1 MSESD
6 AQSFVREHAGWTYAF
21 DRKTLQRGL
30 DYAEQGKSE
39 IVSIRGLTIHAQ
51 CAGSQ
56 GGAYHQRI
64 SLDTTEDGVECIGTC
79 SCPVG
84 NNCKHC
90 AAALYA
96 LERGPNWVEG
106 APANPL
112 ANAQTTGQPVDLPPD
127 LAHWVQALEIS
138 ATPPAEPT
146 RRKGPSLYY
155 VVSVESGQC
164 MLSVFKGTRQA
175 EEGLKLT
182 RPSSMPELIYYTP
195 RYVTDEDLRAL
206 RLIDAISKDYSLPIA
221 RLEGKKGAELYE
233 YALATGR
240 LLFGTQRT
248 PLIHGPDL
256 QAEFRWMRLDNGSYR
271 GAWHPAANDHTLALP
286 LDPLYYVD
294 TETGQT
300 GKLLHDLD
308 PFIASQLASAPTVP
322 EHLVIPLS
330 HRLNALNRQVP
341 TPTTVQVEHLEQ
353 VQPRPHLT
361 LGSLEFSAYMPKTG
375 RMQRQMQHRAALAF
389 DYDGLR
395 ASGNDDKPLTRL
407 VEATSQRIRRQPQA
421 EQVLRKALHDL
432 GFKPATRQ
440 SKALPDSAGEMLQLP
455 DDEAWLRFAREGLP
469 RLRAAGWEID
479 IHRDFAFNLQEVED
493 WYASIDEAPGHE
505 WFDLEL
511 GIVVDGQRHSLLP
524 IVLQLLRSNPE
535 LLRPSE
541 LARRSDDEH
550 LVIDLNRGRLDSPT
564 LRVALPY
571 GRIKAVMGTL
581 GELYLHEDTTG
592 PSLRMDRADAARLN
606 DIDHLP
612 LHWEGGSHVRDLG
625 RRLRDARDLQVEPPA
640 ALNATLRPYQQQG
653 LNWLQALR
661 EMGTGGILG
670 DDMGLG
676 KTLQTLAHLLL
687 EKQNGHL
694 AHPALAV
701 MPTSLIPNWLDEAQR
716 FAPGLRVLA
725 LQGPGRNKHFA
736 KLHEYDLVLTTYA
749 LVPRD
754 IEHLRAQPWSVLVL
768 DEAQNIKSSTSK
780 ATLAVCELQA
790 NQRLCLTGTPME
802 NNLGELWSIFHFL
815 MPGWLGEVKR
825 FNQDYRTP
833 IERHGDAERLTHLVS
848 RIRPFLLRRTK
859 EQVATELPAKTE
871 MVHWVELSDAQR
883 DTYEAVRV
891 AMDRKVRDEITRNG
905 AARSQIVIL
914 DALLK
919 LRQVC
924 CDLRLVKG
932 VETKGNQADKGK
944 LGALLEMLEELLS
957 EGRRV
962 LLFSQ
967 FTSMLALIEQELQKR
982 KVRYSLLTG
991 DTRDRRTPVQQF
1003 QQGDSE
1009 VFLISLK
1016 AGGVGLNLTAADTVI
1031 HFDPWWNPASEN
1043 QATDRAYRIGQDKPV
1058 FVFKLITRG
1067 TVEEKIQQLQQDKA
1081 ALAASLLDG
1090 GQAGQWRL
1098 GDEEIDALFAPLP
1111 GKRGR
1116 QG

>member
-1 MSESD
+1 VSESD
-6 AQSFVREHAGWTYAF
+6 AQFFVRAHNGWTMSF
-21 DRKTLQRGL
+21 DRKTLRRGR
-30 DYAEQGKSE
+30 DYADEGRSA
-39 IVSIRGLTIHAQ
+39 IVSILGMTIRAE
-51 CAGSQ
+51 CTGSAGRT
-56 GGAYHQRI
+56 YYQRI
-64 SLDTTEDGVECIGTC
+64 TLDMTGDGLECEGSCT
-79 SCPVG
+79 CPVG
-84 NNCKHC
+84 ENCKHC
-90 AAALYA
+90 AAALYL
-96 LERGPNWVEG
+96 LEQGPDCGEG
-106 APANPL
+106 DQDTPPAPAE
-112 ANAQTTGQPVDLPPD
+112 TTQHSLDLPPE
-127 LAHWVQALEIS
+127 LAHWVETLEVP
-138 ATPPAEPT
+138 TKPAEPAK
-146 RRKGPSLYY
+146 RKGPSLYY
-155 VVSVESGQC
+155 KVVNDHGVC
-164 MLSVFKGTRQA
+164 TLSVSKGTREADGQ
-175 EEGLKLT
+175 LKLG
-182 RPSSMPELIYYTP
+182 RASSLPEMLYYTP
-195 RYVTDEDLRAL
+195 RYVTDEDLRIL
-206 RLIDAISKDYSLPIA
+206 RLIDTLANNSSMPIA
-221 RLEGKKGAELYE
+221 RLEGKQGAELYE
-233 YALATGR
+233 FALASGR
-240 LLFGTQRT
+240 LIHAEKQLS
-248 PLIHGPDL
+248 LIPGPTL
-256 QAEFRWMRLDNGSYR
+256 QAEFRWMRLENGSYR
-271 GAWHPAANDHTLALP
+271 GSWHNDKRMHDVALP
-286 LDPLYYVD
+286 LDPLYYID
-294 TETGQT
+294 TQTGMT
-300 GKLLHDLD
+300 GKLEHGLD

-322 EHLVIPLS
+322 EHLIIPLS

-341 TPTTVQVEHLEQ
+341 TPTSVRSEEIDSI
-353 VQPRPHLT
+353 QPRPHLT

-395 ASGNDDKPLTRL
+395 ASGSDEKPLTRL
-407 VEATSQRIRRQPQA
+407 INNTSQRIRRQPQA
-421 EQVLRKALHDL
+421 EQALRKVLLDL
-432 GFKPATRQ
+432 GFKAATRQ
-440 SKALPDSAGEMLQLP
+440 SKALPDSAGEMFQLP

-469 RLRAAGWEID
+469 RLREAGWDID
-479 IHRDFAFNLQEVED
+479 IHRDFAFNLQEVDD
-493 WYASIDEAPGHE
+493 WYATIDEAPGHE

-550 LVIDLNRGRLDSPT
+550 LLIDLNRGRLDASA

-581 GELYLHEDTTG
+581 GELYLHEDVAG
-592 PSLRMDRADAARLN
+592 PSLRLDRADAARLN
-606 DIDHLP
+606 EIEGLP
-612 LHWEGGSHVRDLG
+612 LHWEGGAHVRDLG
-625 RRLRDARDLQVEPPA
+625 RRLRDARDLQVAPPTGLQA
-640 ALNATLRPYQQQG
+640 SLRPYQQQG

-676 KTLQTLAHLLL
+676 KTLQALAHLLL
-687 EKQNGHL
+687 EKQAGRL
-694 AHPALAV
+694 TAPALAV
-701 MPTSLIPNWLDEAQR
+701 MPTSLVPNWLDEAQR
-716 FAPGLRVLA
+716 FAPDLRVLA
-725 LQGPGRNKHFA
+725 LQGPGRSKHFA
-736 KLHEYDLVLTTYA
+736 TLHEYDLVLTTYA

-754 IEHLRAQPWSVLVL
+754 LEHLRSQPWHVLVL

-780 ATLAVCELQA
+780 AALAVYELQA

-815 MPGWLGEVKR
+815 MPGWLGDLKR

-833 IERHGDAERLTHLVS
+833 IERHGDNERLAHLVT

-891 AMDRKVRDEITRNG
+891 AMDKKVRDEIARNG

-932 VETKGNQADKGK
+932 VESKGNQADKGK

-982 KVRYSLLTG
+982 KIRYSLLTG

-1003 QQGDSE
+1003 QQGESD

-1067 TVEEKIQQLQQDKA
+1067 TVEEKIQLLQQEKA

-1098 GDEEIDALFAPLP
+1098 GDEEIEALFAPLP

-1116 QG
+1116 

>member
-1 MSESD
+1 MKQD
-6 AQSFVREHAGWTYAF
+6 AAEMVNAYPNWTQSFSKAA
-21 DRKTLQRGL
+21 LQRGER
-30 DYAEQGKSE
+30 YAEEGRVELEGFYGPTITANCQGSGDNHYRQ
-39 IVSIRGLTIHAQ
+39 SIELHV
-51 CAGSQ
+51 AG
-56 GGAYHQRI
+56 GRCHVHG
-64 SLDTTEDGVECIGTC
+64 ECD
-79 SCPVG
+79 CPVG
-84 NNCKHC
+84 QNCKHC
-90 AAALYA
+90 AAALFCISDPWSNHEATQADPATLSAELQHWLSGLEQAPPKPNATEDKRGRMVCYQLDLTDDAGCA
-96 LERGPNWVEG
+96 LLVR
-106 APANPL
+106 
-112 ANAQTTGQPVDLPPD
+112 
-127 LAHWVQALEIS
+127 
-138 ATPPAEPT
+138 
-146 RRKGPSLYY
+146 
-155 VVSVESGQC
+155 
-164 MLSVFKGTRQA
+164 KGTRTEDGIRFSRVQSLYDFLYEPPRFVT
-175 EEGLKLT
+175 EEDTRILRLLSALNQGGGQDRGYKLKGQEGG
-182 RPSSMPELIYYTP
+182 ELFQ
-195 RYVTDEDLRAL
+195 RAL
-206 RLIDAISKDYSLPIA
+206 
-221 RLEGKKGAELYE
+221 E
-233 YALATGR
+233 TGR
-240 LLFGTQRT
+240 MFYDVGFP
-248 PLIHGPDL
+248 PLHQGPVRH
-256 QAEFRWMRLDNGSYR
+256 AEFRWVRLDNGNYR
-271 GAWHPAANDHTLALP
+271 GLWYSGEEMLRCVIP
-286 LDPLYYVD
+286 LLPLYYFDLLTSEV
-294 TETGQT
+294 
-300 GKLLHDLD
+300 GKVEHSLD
-308 PFIASQLASAPTVP
+308 PHVAVQLTIAPDVP
-322 EHLVIPLS
+322 EHLVVPLS
-330 HRLNALNRQVP
+330 HKLNALSHKVP
-341 TPTTVQVEHLEQ
+341 TPTPVQEQ
-353 VQPRPHLT
+353 LLDHIQPKPLLA
-361 LGSLEFSAYMPKTG
+361 LGSLEYTAYMPKTG

-389 DYDGLR
+389 GYDGLQV
-395 ASGNDDKPLTRL
+395 SGTDDKPLTRL
-407 VEATSQRIRRQPQA
+407 AGSTSQRIRRQPQA
-421 EQVLRKALHDL
+421 EMALRKALRDL

-440 SKALPDSAGEMLQLP
+440 SKALPDSAGEMYQLP
-455 DDEAWLRFAREGLP
+455 DDEAWLRFARQGLP
-469 RLRAAGWEID
+469 QLRQAGWDID
-479 IHRDFAFNLQEVED
+479 IHRDFAFNLQEVDD

-524 IVLQLLRSNPE
+524 IVLQLLRSSPE
-535 LLRPSE
+535 LLRPNE

-550 LVIDLNRGRLDSPT
+550 LLIDLNRGRLDAPA

-581 GELYLHEDTTG
+581 GELYLHEDTAG
-592 PSLRMDRADAARLN
+592 PALRMERADAARLN
-606 DIDHLP
+606 DIDGLP
-612 LHWEGGSHVRDLG
+612 LHWEGGQHVRDLG
-625 RRLRDARDLQVEPPA
+625 RRLRDARDLQVAPPA
-640 ALNATLRPYQQQG
+640 GLQASLRPYQQQG

-661 EMGTGGILG
+661 EMVTGGILG

-676 KTLQTLAHLLL
+676 KTLQALAHLLL
-687 EKQNGHL
+687 EKESGRL
-694 AHPALAV
+694 EAPALAV

-716 FAPGLRVLA
+716 FAPDLRVLA
-725 LQGPGRNKHFA
+725 LHGPGRSKHFA

-754 IEHLRAQPWSVLVL
+754 LEHLRAQAWHVLVL

-780 ATLAVCELQA
+780 AALAVCELQA
-790 NQRLCLTGTPME
+790 GQRLCLTGTPME

-815 MPGWLGEVKR
+815 MPGWLGDVKR

-833 IERHGDAERLTHLVS
+833 IERHGDAERLGHLVT

-891 AMDRKVRDEITRNG
+891 AMDKKVRDEIARNG

-932 VETKGNQADKGK
+932 VESKGNQADKGK

-967 FTSMLALIEQELQKR
+967 FTSMLALIQQELEKR
-982 KVRYSLLTG
+982 SIRYSLLTG

-1067 TVEEKIQQLQQDKA
+1067 TVEEKIQLLQQEKA

-1090 GQAGQWRL
+1090 GQAGQWRM
-1098 GDEEIDALFAPLP
+1098 GDEEIEALFAPLP

-1116 QG
+1116 

>member
-1 MSESD
+1 MKQD
-6 AQSFVREHAGWTYAF
+6 AAEMVNAYPNWTQSFSKAA
-21 DRKTLQRGL
+21 LQRGER
-30 DYAEQGKSE
+30 YAEEGRVELEGFYGPTITANCQGSGDNHYRQ
-39 IVSIRGLTIHAQ
+39 SIELHV
-51 CAGSQ
+51 AG
-56 GGAYHQRI
+56 GRCHVHG
-64 SLDTTEDGVECIGTC
+64 ECD
-79 SCPVG
+79 CPVG
-84 NNCKHC
+84 QNCKHC
-90 AAALYA
+90 AAALFCISDPWSNHEATQADPATLSAELQHWLSGLEQAPPKPNAAEDKRGRMVCYQLDLTDDAGCA
-96 LERGPNWVEG
+96 LLVR
-106 APANPL
+106 
-112 ANAQTTGQPVDLPPD
+112 
-127 LAHWVQALEIS
+127 
-138 ATPPAEPT
+138 
-146 RRKGPSLYY
+146 
-155 VVSVESGQC
+155 
-164 MLSVFKGTRQA
+164 KGTRTEDGIRFSRVQSLYDFLYEPPRFVT
-175 EEGLKLT
+175 EEDTRILRLLSALNQGGGQDRGYKLKGQEGG
-182 RPSSMPELIYYTP
+182 ELFQ
-195 RYVTDEDLRAL
+195 RAL
-206 RLIDAISKDYSLPIA
+206 
-221 RLEGKKGAELYE
+221 E
-233 YALATGR
+233 TGR
-240 LLFGTQRT
+240 MFYDVGFP
-248 PLIHGPDL
+248 PLHQGPVRH
-256 QAEFRWMRLDNGSYR
+256 AEFRWVRLDNGNYR
-271 GAWHPAANDHTLALP
+271 GLWYSGEEMLRCVIP
-286 LDPLYYVD
+286 LLPLYYFDLLTSEV
-294 TETGQT
+294 
-300 GKLLHDLD
+300 GKVEHSLD
-308 PFIASQLASAPTVP
+308 PHVAVQLTIAPDVP
-322 EHLVIPLS
+322 EHLVVPLS
-330 HRLNALNRQVP
+330 HKLNALSHKVP
-341 TPTTVQVEHLEQ
+341 TPTPVQEQ
-353 VQPRPHLT
+353 LLDHIQPKPILA
-361 LGSLEFSAYMPKTG
+361 LGSLEYTAYMPKTG

-389 DYDGLR
+389 NYDGLQV
-395 ASGNDDKPLTRL
+395 SGTDEKPLTRL
-407 VEATSQRIRRQPQA
+407 AGSTSQRIRRQPQA
-421 EQVLRKALHDL
+421 ELALRNALRDL

-440 SKALPDSAGEMLQLP
+440 SKALPDSAGEMYQLP

-469 RLRAAGWEID
+469 RLREAGWNID
-479 IHRDFAFNLQEVED
+479 IHRDFAFNLQEVDD
-493 WYASIDEAPGHE
+493 WYATIDEAPGHE

-524 IVLQLLRSNPE
+524 IVLQLLRSSPE

-550 LVIDLNRGRLDSPT
+550 LLIDLNRGRLDTPA

-581 GELYLHEDTTG
+581 GELYLHEDTAG
-592 PSLRMDRADAARLN
+592 PSLRMERADAARLN
-606 DIDHLP
+606 EIEGLP
-612 LHWEGGSHVRDLG
+612 LHWEGGEHVRDLG
-625 RRLRDARDLQVEPPA
+625 RRLRDARELQVPPPA
-640 ALNATLRPYQQQG
+640 GLQANLRPYQQQG

-661 EMGTGGILG
+661 GMGTGGILG

-687 EKQNGHL
+687 EKQSGRL
-694 AHPALAV
+694 GAPALAV

-716 FAPGLRVLA
+716 FAPDLRVLA
-725 LQGPGRNKHFA
+725 LHGPGRSKHFTR
-736 KLHEYDLVLTTYA
+736 LHEYDLVLTTYA
-749 LVPRD
+749 LMPRD
-754 IEHLRAQPWSVLVL
+754 LEHLRAQAWHMLVL

-780 ATLAVCELQA
+780 AALAVCELQA
-790 NQRLCLTGTPME
+790 GQRLCLTGTPME

-815 MPGWLGEVKR
+815 MPGWLGDLKR
-825 FNQDYRTP
+825 FNQDYRVP
-833 IERHGDAERLTHLVS
+833 IERHGDAERLAHLVT

-891 AMDRKVRDEITRNG
+891 AMDQKVRDEIARNG

-932 VETKGNQADKGK
+932 VESHGNQADKGK

-982 KVRYSLLTG
+982 KIRYSLLTG
-991 DTRDRRTPVQQF
+991 DTRDRRTPVRQF

-1031 HFDPWWNPASEN
+1031 HYDPWWNPASEN

-1067 TVEEKIQQLQQDKA
+1067 TVEEKIQMLQQEKA

-1090 GQAGQWRL
+1090 GQAGQWRM
-1098 GDEEIDALFAPLP
+1098 GDEEIEALFAPLP

-1116 QG
+1116 

>member
-1 MSESD
+1 MSESV
-6 AQSFVREHAGWTYAF
+6 AQIFVRGHNGWTLAF
-21 DRKTLQRGL
+21 DRKTLRRGQE
-30 DYAEQGKSE
+30 YAEDGRSE
-39 IVSIRGLTIHAQ
+39 IVSILDLTIRAQ
-51 CAGSQ
+51 CTGSS
-56 GGAYHQRI
+56 GRTYYQRI
-64 SLDTTEDGVECIGTC
+64 TLDLTEDSLECEGTC

-84 NNCKHC
+84 ENCKHC
-90 AAALYA
+90 AAALYL
-96 LERGPNWVEG
+96 LEQGPDCPEG
-106 APANPL
+106 TQEPSHPPTEA
-112 ANAQTTGQPVDLPPD
+112 AQQSLDLPPE
-127 LAHWVQALEIS
+127 LAHWVEALEVT
-138 ATPPAEPT
+138 AAPAEPT
-146 RRKGPSLYY
+146 KRKGPSLYY
-155 VVSVESGQC
+155 LLSNEHGRC
-164 MLSVFKGTRQA
+164 ILSVFKGTRQA
-175 EEGLKLT
+175 DGQLNLG
-182 RPSSMPELIYYTP
+182 RPSSLPELLYYTP
-195 RYVTDEDLRAL
+195 RYVTDEDLRIL
-206 RLIDAISKDYSLPIA
+206 RLVDALGKDSSLPIA
-221 RLEGKKGAELYE
+221 RLDGKKGAELYE
-233 YALATGR
+233 FALASGR
-240 LLFGTQRT
+240 LLLGHQTLLS
-248 PLIHGPDL
+248 PGPAL
-256 QAEFRWMRLDNGSYR
+256 HAEFRWVRLDNGSYR
-271 GAWHPAANDHTLALP
+271 GAWQNADKVHDMALP
-286 LDPLYYVD
+286 LDPLYYID
-294 TETGQT
+294 TQTGLT

-308 PFIASQLASAPTVP
+308 PFVASQLASAPTVP
-322 EHLVIPLS
+322 EHLIIPLS

-341 TPTTVQVEHLEQ
+341 TPTSVRSEVIEH
-353 VQPRPHLT
+353 VQPRPQLT

-395 ASGNDDKPLTRL
+395 AIGNDDKPLTRL
-407 VEATSQRIRRQPQA
+407 VDATSQSIRRQPQA
-421 EQVLRKALHDL
+421 EQALRKALRDL
-432 GFKPATRQ
+432 GFKAATRQ
-440 SKALPDSAGEMLQLP
+440 SKALPDSAGEMYQLP
-455 DDEAWLRFAREGLP
+455 DDEAWLRFARKDLS
-469 RLRAAGWEID
+469 RLREAGWEID
-479 IHRDFAFNLQEVED
+479 IHRDFAFNLQEVDD
-493 WYASIDEAPGHE
+493 WYATIDEAPGHE

-550 LVIDLNRGRLDSPT
+550 LLIDLNRGRLDAPA

-581 GELYLHEDTTG
+581 GELYLHEDAAG
-592 PSLRMDRADAARLN
+592 PSLRLDRADASRLN
-606 DIDHLP
+606 DIDGLP
-612 LHWEGGSHVRDLG
+612 LHWEGGEHVRDLG
-625 RRLRDARDLQVEPPA
+625 RRLRDARDLQVEPPTGLQA
-640 ALNATLRPYQQQG
+640 SLRPYQQQG

-676 KTLQTLAHLLL
+676 KTLQALAHLLL
-687 EKQNGHL
+687 EKQSGRL
-694 AHPALAV
+694 SAPALAV
-701 MPTSLIPNWLDEAQR
+701 MPTSLVPNWLDEAQR

-725 LQGPGRNKHFA
+725 LQGPGRSKHFA

-754 IEHLRAQPWSVLVL
+754 LEHLRAHAWHVLVL

-780 ATLAVCELQA
+780 AALAVCELRA
-790 NQRLCLTGTPME
+790 NQRVCLTGTPME

-815 MPGWLGEVKR
+815 MPGWLGDLKR

-833 IERHGDAERLTHLVS
+833 IERHGDSERMAHLAS

-891 AMDRKVRDEITRNG
+891 AMDKKVRDEIARNG

-932 VETKGNQADKGK
+932 VESKGNQAEKGK

-967 FTSMLALIEQELQKR
+967 FTSMLALIEQELEKR
-982 KVRYSLLTG
+982 KIRYSLLTG

-1067 TVEEKIQQLQQDKA
+1067 TVEEKIQLLQQEKA

-1098 GDEEIDALFAPLP
+1098 GDEEIEALFAPLP
-1111 GKRGR
+1111 GKRER
-1116 QG
+1116 

>member
-1 MSESD
+1 MKQD
-6 AQSFVREHAGWTYAF
+6 AAEMVNAYPNWTQSFSKAA
-21 DRKTLQRGL
+21 LQRGER
-30 DYAEQGKSE
+30 YAEEGRVELEGFYGPTITANCQGSGDNHYRQ
-39 IVSIRGLTIHAQ
+39 SIELHV
-51 CAGSQ
+51 AG
-56 GGAYHQRI
+56 GRCHVHG
-64 SLDTTEDGVECIGTC
+64 ECD
-79 SCPVG
+79 CPVG
-84 NNCKHC
+84 QNCKHC
-90 AAALYA
+90 AAALFCISDPWSNHEATQADPATLSAELQHWLSGLEQAPPKPNAAEDKRGRMVCYQLDLTDDAGCA
-96 LERGPNWVEG
+96 LLVR
-106 APANPL
+106 
-112 ANAQTTGQPVDLPPD
+112 
-127 LAHWVQALEIS
+127 
-138 ATPPAEPT
+138 
-146 RRKGPSLYY
+146 
-155 VVSVESGQC
+155 
-164 MLSVFKGTRQA
+164 KGTRTEDGIRFSRVQSLYDFLYEPPRFVT
-175 EEGLKLT
+175 EEDTRILRLLSALNQGGGQDRGYKLKGQEGG
-182 RPSSMPELIYYTP
+182 ELFQ
-195 RYVTDEDLRAL
+195 RAL
-206 RLIDAISKDYSLPIA
+206 
-221 RLEGKKGAELYE
+221 E
-233 YALATGR
+233 TGR
-240 LLFGTQRT
+240 MFYDVGFP
-248 PLIHGPDL
+248 PLHQGPVRR
-256 QAEFRWMRLDNGSYR
+256 AEFRWVRLDNGNYR
-271 GAWHPAANDHTLALP
+271 GLWYSGEEMLRCVIP
-286 LDPLYYVD
+286 LLPLYYFDLLTSEV
-294 TETGQT
+294 
-300 GKLLHDLD
+300 GKVEHSLD
-308 PFIASQLASAPTVP
+308 PHVAVQLTIAPDVP
-322 EHLVIPLS
+322 EHLVVPLS
-330 HRLNALNRQVP
+330 HKLNALSHKVP
-341 TPTTVQVEHLEQ
+341 TPTPVQEQ
-353 VQPRPHLT
+353 LLDHIQPKPILA
-361 LGSLEFSAYMPKTG
+361 LGSLEYTAYMPKTG

-389 DYDGLR
+389 NYDGLQV
-395 ASGNDDKPLTRL
+395 SGTDEKPLTRL
-407 VEATSQRIRRQPQA
+407 AGSTSQRIRRQPQA
-421 EQVLRKALHDL
+421 ELALRNALRDL

-440 SKALPDSAGEMLQLP
+440 SKALPDSAGEMYQLP

-469 RLRAAGWEID
+469 RLREAGWNID
-479 IHRDFAFNLQEVED
+479 IHRDFAFNLQEVDD
-493 WYASIDEAPGHE
+493 WYATIDEAPGHE

-524 IVLQLLRSNPE
+524 IVLQLLRSSPE

-550 LVIDLNRGRLDSPT
+550 LLIDLNRGRLDTPA

-581 GELYLHEDTTG
+581 GELYLHEDTAG
-592 PSLRMDRADAARLN
+592 PSLRMERADAARLN
-606 DIDHLP
+606 EIEGLP
-612 LHWEGGSHVRDLG
+612 LHWEGGEHVRDLG
-625 RRLRDARDLQVEPPA
+625 RRLRDARELQVPPPA
-640 ALNATLRPYQQQG
+640 GLRANLRPYQQQG

-661 EMGTGGILG
+661 GMGTGGILG

-687 EKQNGHL
+687 EKQSGRL
-694 AHPALAV
+694 GAPALAV

-716 FAPGLRVLA
+716 FAPDLRVLA
-725 LQGPGRNKHFA
+725 LHGPGRSKHFTR
-736 KLHEYDLVLTTYA
+736 LHEYDLVLTTYA
-749 LVPRD
+749 LMPRD
-754 IEHLRAQPWSVLVL
+754 LEHLRAQAWHMLVL

-780 ATLAVCELQA
+780 AALAVCELQA
-790 NQRLCLTGTPME
+790 GQRLCLTGTPME

-815 MPGWLGEVKR
+815 MPGWLGDLKR
-825 FNQDYRTP
+825 FNQDYRVP
-833 IERHGDAERLTHLVS
+833 IERHGDAERLAHLVT

-891 AMDRKVRDEITRNG
+891 AMDQKVRDEIARNG

-932 VETKGNQADKGK
+932 VESHGNQADKGK

-982 KVRYSLLTG
+982 KIRYSLLTG
-991 DTRDRRTPVQQF
+991 DTRDRRTPVRQF

-1031 HFDPWWNPASEN
+1031 HYDPWWNPASEN

-1067 TVEEKIQQLQQDKA
+1067 TVEEKIQMLQQEKA

-1090 GQAGQWRL
+1090 GQAGQWRM
-1098 GDEEIDALFAPLP
+1098 GDEEIEALFAPLP

-1116 QG
+1116 

>member
-1 MSESD
+1 MSATNAQHLLRANPDWVDFIEAGALARGRNYAAQARTRILSLDEQTIESTCEG
-6 AQSFVREHAGWTYAF
+6 SAGQT
-21 DRKTLQRGL
+21 
-30 DYAEQGKSE
+30 
-39 IVSIRGLTIHAQ
+39 
-51 CAGSQ
+51 
-56 GGAYHQRI
+56 YHQTIQLVLNGSDLRVF
-64 SLDTTEDGVECIGTC
+64 GRC

-84 NNCKHC
+84 LNCKHC
-90 AAALYA
+90 VATLFHLQDGDSGLDAPVTQEQAALS
-96 LERGPNWVEG
+96 
-106 APANPL
+106 
-112 ANAQTTGQPVDLPPD
+112 LPPN
-127 LAHWVQALEIS
+127 LNQWVQALES
-138 ATPPAEPT
+138 PSPPTATREPV
-146 RRKGPSLYY
+146 RKGPAIYY
-155 VVSVESGQC
+155 RIRMEQEHYQ
-164 MLSVFKGTRQA
+164 LEAIKGTRQA
-175 EEGLKLT
+175 DGTLKIGRIT
-182 RPSSMPELIYYTP
+182 SMPELIYYTP
-195 RYVTDEDLRAL
+195 RYVTEDDARLL
-206 RLIDAISKDYSLPIA
+206 RLIDARSKSIA
-221 RLEGKKGAELYE
+221 PVVPLEGKQGAEMLG

-240 LLFGTQRT
+240 LLYEEDLV
-248 PLIHGPDL
+248 PLAPGPDL
-256 QAEFRWMRLDNGSYR
+256 HAEFRWIRLDTGCYR
-271 GAWHPAANDHTLALP
+271 GAWYHDEQLQLQALP
-286 LDPLYYVD
+286 VEPMYYVD
-294 TETGQT
+294 KQGHLT
-300 GKLLHDLD
+300 GKLRHDLD
-308 PFIASQLASAPTVP
+308 PFIASQLARAPTVP
-322 EHLVIPLS
+322 EHLVVPLS

-341 TPTTVQVEHLEQ
+341 TPTAVSTEQVESIE
-353 VQPRPHLT
+353 PKGRLT
-361 LGSLEFSAYMPKTG
+361 LGSLEFSAYMPKSG
-375 RMQRQMQHRAALAF
+375 RMQRQMQHRAALSF

-395 ASGNDDKPLTRL
+395 AISSDDKPLTRL
-407 VEATSQRIRRQPQA
+407 VGVTSQRIRRQPQA
-421 EQVLRKALHDL
+421 EQALRKTLRDL
-432 GFKPATRQ
+432 GFKAATRQ

-455 DDEAWLRFAREGLP
+455 DDEAWLRFARDGLP
-469 RLRAAGWEID
+469 RLREAGWSID
-479 IHRDFAFNLQEVED
+479 IHRDFAFNLQEVDD

-535 LLRPSE
+535 LLRASE
-541 LARRSDDEH
+541 LARRGDDEH
-550 LVIDLNRGRLDSPT
+550 LLIDLNRGRLDSPA

-581 GELYLHEDTTG
+581 GELYLHEDTAG

-606 DIDHLP
+606 DIAHLP
-612 LHWEGGSHVRDLG
+612 LHWEGGAHVRDLG

-640 ALNATLRPYQQQG
+640 GLNATLRPYQQQG

-687 EKQNGHL
+687 EKQHGRL
-694 AHPALAV
+694 SSPALAV
-701 MPTSLIPNWLDEAQR
+701 MPTSLVPNWLDEAQR
-716 FAPGLRVLA
+716 FAPQLRVLA
-725 LQGPGRNKHFA
+725 LQGPGRSKHFT
-736 KLHEYDLVLTTYA
+736 KLGEYDLVLTTYA

-754 IEHLRAQPWSVLVL
+754 LPHLSEQPWSVLVL

-780 ATLAVCELQA
+780 AALAVCELQA

-833 IERHGDAERLTHLVS
+833 IERHGDAERLAHLVT

-891 AMDRKVRDEITRNG
+891 AMDKKVRDEIARNG

-932 VETKGNQADKGK
+932 VESKGNQADKGK
-944 LGALLEMLEELLS
+944 LGALLEMLDELLS

-967 FTSMLALIEQELQKR
+967 FTSMLALIEQELEKR
-982 KVRYSLLTG
+982 KIRYSLLTG

-1003 QQGDSE
+1003 QQGASE

-1016 AGGVGLNLTAADTVI
+1016 AGGTGLNLTAADTVI

-1067 TVEEKIQQLQQDKA
+1067 TVEEKIQQLQQEKA

-1111 GKRGR
+1111 AKRGR
-1116 QG
+1116 

>member
-1 MSESD
+1 MSKED
-6 AQSFVREHAGWTYAF
+6 PRQLLRAHPDWVDYIQDGALKRGREYAVQ
-21 DRKTLQRGL
+21 DRTRILSLHDR
-30 DYAEQGKSE
+30 
-39 IVSIRGLTIHAQ
+39 SIEAT
-51 CAGSQ
+51 CEGSS
-56 GGAYHQRI
+56 GERYHQTIQLVPNGAELRI
-64 SLDTTEDGVECIGTC
+64 FGRCT
-79 SCPVG
+79 CPVG
-84 NNCKHC
+84 LNCKHC
-90 AAALYA
+90 VAVLLNVQQEESPLDSQATLLLSPALDQ
-96 LERGPNWVEG
+96 WVET
-106 APANPL
+106 L
-112 ANAQTTGQPVDLPPD
+112 ESTGQRV
-127 LAHWVQALEIS
+127 
-138 ATPPAEPT
+138 ATPKPD
-146 RRKGPSLYY
+146 RKGPAIHYLIHAGNQHCTLE
-155 VVSVESGQC
+155 VV
-164 MLSVFKGTRQA
+164 KGTRQA
-175 EEGLKLT
+175 DDNVHFGKITSL
-182 RPSSMPELIYYTP
+182 PELIYYPP
-195 RYVTDEDLRAL
+195 RYVTQDDARLL
-206 RLIDAISKDYSLPIA
+206 RLIDASSEALRPVIE
-221 RLEGKKGAELYE
+221 LEGKQGAELLG

-240 LLFGTQRT
+240 LHLAPDAR
-248 PLIHGPDL
+248 PLVAGPQL
-256 QAEFRWMRLDNGSYR
+256 QAEFRWVRLDDGSYR
-271 GAWHPAANDHTLALP
+271 GAWYQGEQSQLLALP
-286 LDPLYYVD
+286 VEPMYYID
-294 TETGQT
+294 RTAHLL
-300 GKLLHDLD
+300 GKLQHDLD
-308 PFIASQLASAPTVP
+308 PFIASQLARAPNVP
-322 EHLVIPLS
+322 EHLVVPLS

-341 TPTTVQVEHLEQ
+341 TPTTVNTEQ
-353 VQPRPHLT
+353 LDGILPKGHLT

-375 RMQRQMQHRAALAF
+375 RMQRQMQHRAALSF

-395 ASGNDDKPLTRL
+395 ASGNDDKPLARL
-407 VEATSQRIRRQPQA
+407 VGTTSQRIRRQPQA
-421 EQVLRKALHDL
+421 EQALRKALRDL

-469 RLRAAGWEID
+469 RLREAGWDID
-479 IHRDFAFNLQEVED
+479 VHRDFAFNLQDVDD
-493 WYASIDEAPGHE
+493 WYASIEEAPGHE

-535 LLRPSE
+535 LLRASE
-541 LARRSDDEH
+541 LARRTDDEH
-550 LVIDLNRGRLDSPT
+550 LLIDLNRGRLDSPA

-581 GELYLHEDTTG
+581 GELYLHEDAAG

-606 DIDHLP
+606 DIAHLP
-612 LHWEGGSHVRDLG
+612 LHWEGGAHVRDLG

-640 ALNATLRPYQQQG
+640 GLNATLRPYQQQG

-676 KTLQTLAHLLL
+676 KTLQALAHLLL
-687 EKQNGHL
+687 EKQHGRLNT
-694 AHPALAV
+694 PALAV
-701 MPTSLIPNWLDEAQR
+701 MPTSLVPNWLDEAQR

-725 LQGPGRNKHFA
+725 LQGPGRSKHFA
-736 KLHEYDLVLTTYA
+736 KLNEYDLVLTTYA

-754 IEHLRAQPWSVLVL
+754 LQHLRAQPWSVLVL

-780 ATLAVCELQA
+780 AALAVCELQA

-833 IERHGDAERLTHLVS
+833 IERHGDGERLAHLVN

-891 AMDRKVRDEITRNG
+891 AMDKKVRDEIARNG
-905 AARSQIVIL
+905 ASRSQIVIL

-932 VETKGNQADKGK
+932 VESKGNQADKGK
-944 LGALLEMLEELLS
+944 LGALLEMLDELLS

-982 KVRYSLLTG
+982 KIRYSLLTG

-1003 QQGDSE
+1003 QKGQSE

-1031 HFDPWWNPASEN
+1031 HFDPWWNPASES

-1067 TVEEKIQQLQQDKA
+1067 TVEEKIQQLQQEKA

-1098 GDEEIDALFAPLP
+1098 GDEEIEALFAPLP

-1116 QG
+1116 

>member
-1 MSESD
+1 MVCYQLALNDDHSSC
-6 AQSFVREHAGWTYAF
+6 ALRVR
-21 DRKTLQRGL
+21 
-30 DYAEQGKSE
+30 
-39 IVSIRGLTIHAQ
+39 
-51 CAGSQ
+51 
-56 GGAYHQRI
+56 
-64 SLDTTEDGVECIGTC
+64 
-79 SCPVG
+79 
-84 NNCKHC
+84 
-90 AAALYA
+90 
-96 LERGPNWVEG
+96 
-106 APANPL
+106 
-112 ANAQTTGQPVDLPPD
+112 
-127 LAHWVQALEIS
+127 
-138 ATPPAEPT
+138 
-146 RRKGPSLYY
+146 
-155 VVSVESGQC
+155 
-164 MLSVFKGTRQA
+164 KGTR
-175 EEGLKLT
+175 EEHGIRYSRIQSLY
-182 RPSSMPELIYYTP
+182 ELLYEP
-195 RYVTDEDLRAL
+195 PKFVKEEDLRILRQLSAQTAPYGHERGYAL
-206 RLIDAISKDYSLPIA
+206 KG
-221 RLEGKKGAELYE
+221 LEGGELLQR
-233 YALATGR
+233 ALDTGR
-240 LLFGTQRT
+240 LMFIEDLPLLTQGAPR
-248 PLIHGPDL
+248 
-256 QAEFRWMRLDNGSYR
+256 QADFRWVRLGNGDYR
-271 GAWHPAANDHTLALP
+271 GMWYNGEEPLNCVLP
-286 LDPLYYVD
+286 LVPLYYFDLD
-294 TETGQT
+294 THEVGSVS
-300 GKLLHDLD
+300 HDLD
-308 PFIASQLASAPTVP
+308 PHTALQLSLAPDVP
-322 EHLVIPLS
+322 EHLIVPLS
-330 HRLNALNRQVP
+330 HKLNALNHHLP
-341 TPTTVQVEHLEQ
+341 TPTTVQQEQ
-353 VQPRPHLT
+353 LDDIAPTPHLT
-361 LGSLEFSAYMPKTG
+361 LGSLEFSAYTPKTG

-395 ASGNDDKPLTRL
+395 ASGGDDKPLSRL
-407 VEATSQRIRRQPQA
+407 VGSTSQRIRRQPQA
-421 EQVLRKALHDL
+421 EQALRKVLREH

-440 SKALPDSAGEMLQLP
+440 SKALPDSAGEMYQLP

-469 RLRAAGWEID
+469 RLREAGWAID
-479 IHRDFAFNLQEVED
+479 VHRDFAFNLHEVDD
-493 WYASIDEAPGHE
+493 WYATIDEAPGHE

-524 IVLQLLRSNPE
+524 IVLQLLRASPE

-550 LVIDLNRGRLDSPT
+550 LLIDLNRARHDSPA

-581 GELYLHEDTTG
+581 GELYLHNDASG
-592 PSLRMDRADAARLN
+592 PSLRLERADAARLN

-612 LHWEGGSHVRDLG
+612 LQWEGGSHVRDLG
-625 RRLRDARDLQVEPPA
+625 RRLRDARDLQVAPPKG
-640 ALNATLRPYQQQG
+640 LNATLRPYQQQG

-687 EKQNGHL
+687 EKEAGRL

-701 MPTSLIPNWLDEAQR
+701 MPTSLVPNWLDEARR
-716 FAPGLRVLA
+716 FAPDLRVLA
-725 LQGPGRNKHFA
+725 LHGPGRNKHFA
-736 KLHEYDLVLTTYA
+736 KLADYDLVLTTYA

-754 IEHLRAQPWSVLVL
+754 LEHLKAQPWHLLVL

-780 ATLAVCELQA
+780 AAQAVRELQA

-815 MPGWLGEVKR
+815 MPGWLGESKR
-825 FNQDYRTP
+825 FTQDYRTP
-833 IERHGDAERLTHLVS
+833 IERHRDAERMGHLAS

-871 MVHWVELSDAQR
+871 MIHWVELSDAQR

-891 AMDRKVRDEITRNG
+891 AMDKKVRDEIARNG

-932 VETKGNQADKGK
+932 TEAKGTFADKGK
-944 LGALLEMLEELLS
+944 LGSLLEMLEELLS
-957 EGRRV
+957 EGRKV

-967 FTSMLALIEQELQKR
+967 FTSMLALIEFELEKR
-982 KVRYSLLTG
+982 GIRYSLLTG
-991 DTRDRRTPVQQF
+991 DTRDRRAPVQQF
-1003 QQGDSE
+1003 QNGDSE

-1016 AGGVGLNLTAADTVI
+1016 AGGTGLNLTAADTVI
-1031 HFDPWWNPASEN
+1031 HYDPWWNPASEN

-1067 TVEEKIQQLQQDKA
+1067 TVEEKIQQLQQEKA
-1081 ALAASLLDG
+1081 ALAAGLLDG

-1098 GDEEIDALFAPLP
+1098 GDDEIEALFAPLP

-1116 QG
+1116 

>member
-6 AQSFVREHAGWTYAF
+6 AQFFVRAHDGWTLAF
-21 DRKTLQRGL
+21 DRRSLQRGL
-30 DYAEQGKSE
+30 DYAQEGRSE
-39 IVSIRGLTIHAQ
+39 IVSILNLTIRAQ
-51 CAGSQ
+51 CTGSAGR
-56 GGAYHQRI
+56 AYYQRI
-64 SLDTTEDGVECIGTC
+64 TLDMTEDGLECEGTC

-84 NNCKHC
+84 ENCKHC
-90 AAALYA
+90 AAALYL
-96 LERGPNWVEG
+96 LERGPDYTEGERVEL
-106 APANPL
+106 L
-112 ANAQTTGQPVDLPPD
+112 AATVSGQPSLELPPE
-127 LAHWVQALEIS
+127 LAHWVEALEV
-138 ATPPAEPT
+138 PAAPVVEPT

-155 VVSVESGQC
+155 VVSTDQGRC
-164 MLSVFKGTRQA
+164 FLSVFKGSRQA
-175 EEGLKLT
+175 DGTLNLS
-182 RPSSMPELIYYTP
+182 RSSSMPELIYYTP
-195 RYVTDEDLRAL
+195 KYVTDEDLRAL
-206 RLIDAISKDYSLPIA
+206 RLIDAISKDYGAPIV

-240 LLFGTQRT
+240 VLYDQQHT
-248 PLIHGPDL
+248 PLAPGPDL
-256 QAEFRWMRLDNGSYR
+256 HAEFRWVRLDDGSYR
-271 GAWHPAANDHTLALP
+271 GAWHHDENTHVLALP

-294 TETGQT
+294 TRTGQT

-308 PFIASQLASAPTVP
+308 PFIASQLASAPTIP
-322 EHLVIPLS
+322 EHLIIPLS

-341 TPTTVQVEHLEQ
+341 TPTTVRSEQ
-353 VQPRPHLT
+353 IDTIQPRPHLT

-375 RMQRQMQHRAALAF
+375 RMQRQMQHRAALSF

-395 ASGNDDKPLTRL
+395 AIGSDDKPLTRL
-407 VEATSQRIRRQPQA
+407 VGATSQRIRRQPQA
-421 EQVLRKALHDL
+421 EQALRKALREL

-440 SKALPDSAGEMLQLP
+440 SKALPDSAGEMHQLP
-455 DDEAWLRFAREGLP
+455 DDEAWLHFAREGLP
-469 RLRAAGWEID
+469 RLREAGWDID
-479 IHRDFAFNLQEVED
+479 IHRDFAFNLQEVDD

-550 LVIDLNRGRLDSPT
+550 LLIDLNRGRLDSPA

-581 GELYLHEDTTG
+581 GELYLHEDAVG
-592 PSLRMDRADAARLN
+592 PTLRMDRADAARLN
-606 DIDHLP
+606 DIEHLP
-612 LHWEGGSHVRDLG
+612 LHWEGGAHVRDLG
-625 RRLRDARDLQVEPPA
+625 RRLRDARDLQVELPTE
-640 ALNATLRPYQQQG
+640 LNATLRPYQQQG

-687 EKQNGHL
+687 EKQHGRL
-694 AHPALAV
+694 ANPALAV
-701 MPTSLIPNWLDEAQR
+701 MPTSLVPNWLDEAHR

-725 LQGPGRNKHFA
+725 LHGPGRSKHFD
-736 KLHEYDLVLTTYA
+736 KLGDYDLVLTTYA

-754 IEHLRAQPWSVLVL
+754 LPHLRERTWSVLVL

-780 ATLAVCELQA
+780 AALAVCELQA

-802 NNLGELWSIFHFL
+802 NNLGELWSLFHFL

-825 FNQDYRTP
+825 FNQEYRTP
-833 IERHGDAERLTHLVS
+833 IERHGDSERLAHLVS
-848 RIRPFLLRRTK
+848 RVRPFLLRRTK

-891 AMDRKVRDEITRNG
+891 AMDKKVRDEIARNG
-905 AARSQIVIL
+905 ASRSQIVIL

-932 VETKGNQADKGK
+932 VESKGNQADKGK
-944 LGALLEMLEELLS
+944 LGALLAMLDELLS

-967 FTSMLALIEQELQKR
+967 FTSMLALIEQELEKR
-982 KVRYSLLTG
+982 KIRYSLLTG

-1067 TVEEKIQQLQQDKA
+1067 TVEEKIQQLQQEKA

-1098 GDEEIDALFAPLP
+1098 GDEEIEALFAPLP

-1116 QG
+1116 

>member
-1 MSESD
+1 MSRD
-6 AQSFVREHAGWTYAF
+6 ALQLLREYPNWTQSFTDPV
-21 DRKTLQRGL
+21 LQRGER
-30 DYAEQGKSE
+30 YAKEDRVEIEHCSGPLIEATCRGSE
-39 IVSIRGLTIHAQ
+39 GSPYRQKITLTALAGRCHVRGQ
-51 CAGSQ
+51 
-56 GGAYHQRI
+56 
-64 SLDTTEDGVECIGTC
+64 C

-84 NNCKHC
+84 QNCKHC
-90 AAALYA
+90 AAALFVLSEPQAAAKNGGDA
-96 LERGPNWVEG
+96 L
-106 APANPL
+106 PANL
-112 ANAQTTGQPVDLPPD
+112 QRWLKGLEQPVQGPVEAQDKRGRMVCYQLRLTEEPGC
-127 LAHWVQALEIS
+127 AL
-138 ATPPAEPT
+138 
-146 RRKGPSLYY
+146 RVRKGMREEQGLRYSRVQSLYEFLY
-155 VVSVESGQC
+155 EPPRFVKEEDIRILRLLSALNQTGSQDRGYQLKGQ
-164 MLSVFKGTRQA
+164 
-175 EEGLKLT
+175 EGG
-182 RPSSMPELIYYTP
+182 ELFQ
-195 RYVTDEDLRAL
+195 RAL
-206 RLIDAISKDYSLPIA
+206 DTGRMLCDENKPLL
-221 RLEGKKGAELYE
+221 REGP
-233 YALATGR
+233 ALA
-240 LLFGTQRT
+240 
-248 PLIHGPDL
+248 
-256 QAEFRWMRLDNGSYR
+256 AEFRWVRLDNGHYR
-271 GAWHPAANDHTLALP
+271 GIWYHGETPLNCVIAL
-286 LDPLYYVD
+286 LPLYYFDFSSSEV
-294 TETGQT
+294 
-300 GKLLHDLD
+300 GKIEHSLD
-308 PFIASQLASAPTVP
+308 PHIALQLTIAPDVP
-322 EHLVIPLS
+322 EHLVVPLS
-330 HRLNALNRQVP
+330 HKLNALNHQLP
-341 TPTTVQVEHLEQ
+341 TPTTLKEQ
-353 VQPRPHLT
+353 LIDDLQPRPHLT

-389 DYDGLR
+389 EYDGLR

-407 VEATSQRIRRQPQA
+407 IDATSQRIRRQPQA
-421 EQVLRKALHDL
+421 EQALRKVLRDL

-455 DDEAWLRFAREGLP
+455 DDEAWLRFARDGLP
-469 RLRAAGWEID
+469 RLRDAGWDID
-479 IHRDFAFNLQEVED
+479 IHRDFAFNLQEVDD

-511 GIVVDGQRHSLLP
+511 GIVVEGQRHSLLP
-524 IVLQLLRSNPE
+524 IVLQLLRNNPE

-550 LVIDLNRGRLDSPT
+550 LLIDLNRGRLDSPA

-581 GELYLHEDTTG
+581 GELYLHEDAVG
-592 PSLRMDRADAARLN
+592 PTLRMDRADAARLN
-606 DIDHLP
+606 DIEHLP
-612 LHWEGGSHVRDLG
+612 LHWEGGAHVRDLG
-625 RRLRDARDLQVEPPA
+625 RRLRDARDLQVEVPSG
-640 ALNATLRPYQQQG
+640 LDATLRPYQQQG

-676 KTLQTLAHLLL
+676 KTLQALAHLLL
-687 EKQNGHL
+687 EKQAGRL
-694 AHPALAV
+694 TAPALAV
-701 MPTSLIPNWLDEAQR
+701 MPTSLVPNWLDEAQR

-725 LQGPGRNKHFA
+725 LHGPGRSKHFA
-736 KLHEYDLVLTTYA
+736 RLHEYDLVLSTYA

-754 IEHLRAQPWSVLVL
+754 LEHLRAQAWHVLVL

-780 ATLAVCELQA
+780 AALAVCELQA

-815 MPGWLGEVKR
+815 MPGWLGDVKR

-833 IERHGDAERLTHLVS
+833 IERHGDAERLAHLVS
-848 RIRPFLLRRTK
+848 RVRPFLLRRTK

-891 AMDRKVRDEITRNG
+891 AMDKKVRDEIARNG
-905 AARSQIVIL
+905 ASRSQIVIL

-967 FTSMLALIEQELQKR
+967 FTSMLALIEQELEKR
-982 KVRYSLLTG
+982 KIRYSLLTG

-1003 QQGDSE
+1003 QQGASE

-1067 TVEEKIQQLQQDKA
+1067 TVEEKIQALQQEKA

-1090 GQAGQWRL
+1090 AQAGQWRL
-1098 GDEEIDALFAPLP
+1098 GDDEIEALFAPLP

-1116 QG
+1116 

>member
-1 MSESD
+1 MKHD
-6 AQSFVREHAGWTYAF
+6 ALALLNEYPNWTQSFSQA
-21 DRKTLQRGL
+21 TLKRAER
-30 DYAEQGKSE
+30 YAEEGKVEIESCSGAIIEANCKGSE
-39 IVSIRGLTIHAQ
+39 GNHYRQTITVNAVNGRCHVRGQ
-51 CAGSQ
+51 
-56 GGAYHQRI
+56 
-64 SLDTTEDGVECIGTC
+64 C

-84 NNCKHC
+84 HNCKHC
-90 AAALYA
+90 AAALFLLSDPYSTPAQSQGTLPAELQRWLTDLEQAPPRTADSQDKRGRMVCYQLKLTEGAGCALQVRKGTRTEDGIRYSRVQSLYEFLYEPPRFVTDDDIRILRLLSALNQGGYQDRGYPLKGQEGGELFQRA
-96 LERGPNWVEG
+96 LE
-106 APANPL
+106 
-112 ANAQTTGQPVDLPPD
+112 TGRMFFDVDLP
-127 LAHWVQALEIS
+127 LLQ
-138 ATPPAEPT
+138 
-146 RRKGPSLYY
+146 
-155 VVSVESGQC
+155 
-164 MLSVFKGTRQA
+164 
-175 EEGLKLT
+175 EGAA
-182 RPSSMPELIYYTP
+182 RP
-195 RYVTDEDLRAL
+195 
-206 RLIDAISKDYSLPIA
+206 
-221 RLEGKKGAELYE
+221 
-233 YALATGR
+233 
-240 LLFGTQRT
+240 
-248 PLIHGPDL
+248 
-256 QAEFRWMRLDNGSYR
+256 AEFRWVRLDNGNYR
-271 GAWHPAANDHTLALP
+271 GVWCSGEERLLCVIP
-286 LDPLYYVD
+286 LLPLYYFDVM
-294 TETGQT
+294 TREVGRVEHT
-300 GKLLHDLD
+300 LD
-308 PFIASQLASAPTVP
+308 PHIAMQLTIAPDVP
-322 EHLVIPLS
+322 EHLVVPLS
-330 HRLNALNRQVP
+330 HKLKALNHRVP
-341 TPTTVQVEHLEQ
+341 TPTTVDVQVIDDIH
-353 VQPRPHLT
+353 PKPHLT
-361 LGSLEFSAYMPKTG
+361 LGSLEFSAYTPKTG

-395 ASGNDDKPLTRL
+395 ASGSDDKPLTRL
-407 VEATSQRIRRQPQA
+407 VDATSQRIRRQPQA
-421 EQVLRKALHDL
+421 EQALRKVLRDL

-455 DDEAWLRFAREGLP
+455 DDEAWLRFARESLP
-469 RLRAAGWEID
+469 RLREAGWDID
-479 IHRDFAFNLQEVED
+479 THRDFAFNLQEVDD

-511 GIVVDGQRHSLLP
+511 GIVVEGQRHSLLP

-550 LVIDLNRGRLDSPT
+550 LLIDLNRGRLDSPA

-581 GELYLHEDTTG
+581 GELYLHEDAVG
-592 PSLRMDRADAARLN
+592 PTLRMDRADAARLN
-606 DIDHLP
+606 DIEHLP
-612 LHWEGGSHVRDLG
+612 LHWEGGAHVRDLG
-625 RRLRDARDLQVEPPA
+625 RRLRDARDLQVEVPVG
-640 ALNATLRPYQQQG
+640 LNATLRPYQQQG

-676 KTLQTLAHLLL
+676 KTLQALAHLLL
-687 EKQNGHL
+687 EKQAGRL
-694 AHPALAV
+694 TAPALAV
-701 MPTSLIPNWLDEAQR
+701 MPTSLVPNWLDEAQR

-725 LQGPGRNKHFA
+725 LHGPGRSKHFA
-736 KLHEYDLVLTTYA
+736 KLHEYDLVLSTYA

-754 IEHLRAQPWSVLVL
+754 LEHLSAQAWHVLVL

-780 ATLAVCELQA
+780 AALAVCELQA

-815 MPGWLGEVKR
+815 MPGWLGDVKR

-833 IERHGDAERLTHLVS
+833 IERHADTERLAHLVS
-848 RIRPFLLRRTK
+848 RVRPFLLRRTK

-891 AMDRKVRDEITRNG
+891 AMDKKVRDEIARNG

-967 FTSMLALIEQELQKR
+967 FTSMLALIEQELEKR
-982 KVRYSLLTG
+982 KIRYSLLTG

-1067 TVEEKIQQLQQDKA
+1067 TVEEKIQALQQEKA

-1098 GDEEIDALFAPLP
+1098 GDEEIEALFAPLP

-1116 QG
+1116 

>member
-1 MSESD
+1 MSKED
-6 AQSFVREHAGWTYAF
+6 AQQLLKAHPDWVDYIQDGALKRGREYAAQA
-21 DRKTLQRGL
+21 RTRILSL
-30 DYAEQGKSE
+30 NEKSIE
-39 IVSIRGLTIHAQ
+39 ATCEGSSGERYNQTIQ
-51 CAGSQ
+51 LVLNGPEL
-56 GGAYHQRI
+56 RI
-64 SLDTTEDGVECIGTC
+64 FGRC
-79 SCPVG
+79 SCPVRL
-84 NNCKHC
+84 NCKHC
-90 AAALYA
+90 VAVLLNVQQGGWPLGSQAAPQQAGLLLSPALDQ
-96 LERGPNWVEG
+96 WVET
-106 APANPL
+106 L
-112 ANAQTTGQPVDLPPD
+112 ETTGQL
-127 LAHWVQALEIS
+127 LAAPKPQ
-138 ATPPAEPT
+138 
-146 RRKGPSLYY
+146 RKGPAIHYLIHVGNQHCTLE
-155 VVSVESGQC
+155 VV
-164 MLSVFKGTRQA
+164 KGTRQA
-175 EEGLKLT
+175 DDTVHFGKITSL
-182 RPSSMPELIYYTP
+182 PELIYYPP
-195 RYVTDEDLRAL
+195 RYVTQDDARLL
-206 RLIDAISKDYSLPIA
+206 RLIDASSDATRPVVD
-221 RLEGKKGAELYE
+221 LEGKQGAELLG

-240 LLFGTQRT
+240 LHFNSD
-248 PLIHGPDL
+248 PLPLLAGPEI
-256 QAEFRWMRLDNGSYR
+256 QARFRWVRLDDGSYR
-271 GAWHPAANDHTLALP
+271 GAWYHGEQTQLLALP
-286 LDPLYYVD
+286 VEPIYYVD
-294 TETGQT
+294 RAGHLL
-300 GKLLHDLD
+300 GKLQHDLD
-308 PFIASQLASAPTVP
+308 PFIASQLARAPTVP
-322 EHLVIPLS
+322 EHLVVPLS

-341 TPTTVQVEHLEQ
+341 TPTTVSTEQ
-353 VQPRPHLT
+353 LNGIQPRGHLT

-375 RMQRQMQHRAALAF
+375 RMQRQMQHRAALSF

-395 ASGNDDKPLTRL
+395 AIGSDDKPLTRL
-407 VEATSQRIRRQPQA
+407 VGATSQRIRRQPQA
-421 EQVLRKALHDL
+421 EQALRKALREL

-440 SKALPDSAGEMLQLP
+440 SKALPDSAGEMHQLP
-455 DDEAWLRFAREGLP
+455 DDEAWLHFAREGLP
-469 RLRAAGWEID
+469 RLREAGWDID
-479 IHRDFAFNLQEVED
+479 IHRDFAFNLQEVDD

-550 LVIDLNRGRLDSPT
+550 LLIDLNRGRLDSPA

-581 GELYLHEDTTG
+581 GELYLHEDAVGAT
-592 PSLRMDRADAARLN
+592 LRMDRADAARLN
-606 DIDHLP
+606 DIEHLP
-612 LHWEGGSHVRDLG
+612 LHWEGGAHVRDLG
-625 RRLRDARDLQVEPPA
+625 RRLRDARDLQVELPTE
-640 ALNATLRPYQQQG
+640 LNATLRPYQQQG

-687 EKQNGHL
+687 EKQHGRL
-694 AHPALAV
+694 ANPALAV
-701 MPTSLIPNWLDEAQR
+701 MPTSLVPNWLDEAHR

-725 LQGPGRNKHFA
+725 LHGPGRSKHFD
-736 KLHEYDLVLTTYA
+736 KLGDYDLVLTTYA

-754 IEHLRAQPWSVLVL
+754 LPHLHERTWSVLVL

-780 ATLAVCELQA
+780 AALAVCELQA

-802 NNLGELWSIFHFL
+802 NNLGELWSLFHFL

-825 FNQDYRTP
+825 FNQEYRTP
-833 IERHGDAERLTHLVS
+833 IERHGDSERLAHLVS
-848 RIRPFLLRRTK
+848 RVRPFLLRRTK

-891 AMDRKVRDEITRNG
+891 AMDKKVRDEIARNG
-905 AARSQIVIL
+905 ASRSQIVIL

-932 VETKGNQADKGK
+932 VESKGNQADKGK
-944 LGALLEMLEELLS
+944 LGALLEMLDELLS

-967 FTSMLALIEQELQKR
+967 FTSMLALIEQELEKR
-982 KVRYSLLTG
+982 KIRYSLLTG

-1067 TVEEKIQQLQQDKA
+1067 TVEEKIQQLQQEKA

-1098 GDEEIDALFAPLP
+1098 GDEEIEALFAPLP

-1116 QG
+1116 

>member
-1 MSESD
+1 MKQD
-6 AQSFVREHAGWTYAF
+6 AAEMVNAYPNWTQSFSKAA
-21 DRKTLQRGL
+21 LQRGER
-30 DYAEQGKSE
+30 YAEEGRVELEGFYGPTITANCQGSGDNHYRQ
-39 IVSIRGLTIHAQ
+39 SIELHV
-51 CAGSQ
+51 AG
-56 GGAYHQRI
+56 GRCHVHG
-64 SLDTTEDGVECIGTC
+64 ECD
-79 SCPVG
+79 CPVG
-84 NNCKHC
+84 QNCKHC
-90 AAALYA
+90 AAALFCISDPWSNHEATQADPATLSAELQHWLSGLEQAPPKPNAAEDKRGRMVCYQLDLTDDAVCA
-96 LERGPNWVEG
+96 LLVR
-106 APANPL
+106 
-112 ANAQTTGQPVDLPPD
+112 
-127 LAHWVQALEIS
+127 
-138 ATPPAEPT
+138 
-146 RRKGPSLYY
+146 
-155 VVSVESGQC
+155 
-164 MLSVFKGTRQA
+164 KGTRTEDGIRFSRVQSLYDFLYEPPRFVT
-175 EEGLKLT
+175 EEDTRILRLLSALNQGGGQDRGYKLKGQEGG
-182 RPSSMPELIYYTP
+182 ELFQ
-195 RYVTDEDLRAL
+195 RAL
-206 RLIDAISKDYSLPIA
+206 
-221 RLEGKKGAELYE
+221 E
-233 YALATGR
+233 TGR
-240 LLFGTQRT
+240 MFYDVGFP
-248 PLIHGPDL
+248 PLHQGPVRH
-256 QAEFRWMRLDNGSYR
+256 AEFRWVRLDNGNYR
-271 GAWHPAANDHTLALP
+271 GLWYSGEEMLRCVIP
-286 LDPLYYVD
+286 LLPLYYFDLLTSEV
-294 TETGQT
+294 
-300 GKLLHDLD
+300 GKVEHSLD
-308 PFIASQLASAPTVP
+308 PHVAVQLTIAPDVP
-322 EHLVIPLS
+322 EHLVVPLS
-330 HRLNALNRQVP
+330 HKLNALSHKVP
-341 TPTTVQVEHLEQ
+341 TPTPVQEQ
-353 VQPRPHLT
+353 LLDHIQPKPILA
-361 LGSLEFSAYMPKTG
+361 LGSLEYTAYMPKTG

-389 DYDGLR
+389 NYDGLQV
-395 ASGNDDKPLTRL
+395 SGTDEKPLTRL
-407 VEATSQRIRRQPQA
+407 AGSTSQRIRRQPQA
-421 EQVLRKALHDL
+421 ELALRNALRDL

-440 SKALPDSAGEMLQLP
+440 SKALPDSAGEMYQLP

-469 RLRAAGWEID
+469 RLREAGWNID
-479 IHRDFAFNLQEVED
+479 IHRDFAFNLQEVDD
-493 WYASIDEAPGHE
+493 WYATIDEAPGHE

-524 IVLQLLRSNPE
+524 IVLQLLRSSPE

-550 LVIDLNRGRLDSPT
+550 LLIDLNRGRLDTPA

-581 GELYLHEDTTG
+581 GELYLHEDTAG
-592 PSLRMDRADAARLN
+592 PSLRMERADAARLN
-606 DIDHLP
+606 EIEGLP
-612 LHWEGGSHVRDLG
+612 LHWEGGEHVRDLG
-625 RRLRDARDLQVEPPA
+625 RRLRDARELQVPPPA
-640 ALNATLRPYQQQG
+640 GLRANLRPYQQQG

-661 EMGTGGILG
+661 GMGTGGILG

-687 EKQNGHL
+687 EKQSGRL
-694 AHPALAV
+694 GAPALAV

-716 FAPGLRVLA
+716 FAPDLRVLA
-725 LQGPGRNKHFA
+725 LHGPGRSKHFTR
-736 KLHEYDLVLTTYA
+736 LHEYDLVLTTYA
-749 LVPRD
+749 LMPRD
-754 IEHLRAQPWSVLVL
+754 LKHLRAQAWHMLVL

-780 ATLAVCELQA
+780 AALAVCELQA
-790 NQRLCLTGTPME
+790 GQRLCLTGTPME

-815 MPGWLGEVKR
+815 MPGWLGDLKR
-825 FNQDYRTP
+825 FNQDYRVP
-833 IERHGDAERLTHLVS
+833 IERHGDAERLAHLVT

-891 AMDRKVRDEITRNG
+891 AMDQKVRDEIARNG

-932 VETKGNQADKGK
+932 VESHGNQADKGK

-982 KVRYSLLTG
+982 KIRYSLLTG
-991 DTRDRRTPVQQF
+991 DTRDRRTPVRQF

-1031 HFDPWWNPASEN
+1031 HYDPWWNPASEN

-1067 TVEEKIQQLQQDKA
+1067 TVEEKIQMLQQEKA

-1090 GQAGQWRL
+1090 GQAGQWRM
-1098 GDEEIDALFAPLP
+1098 GDEEIEALFAPLP

-1116 QG
+1116 